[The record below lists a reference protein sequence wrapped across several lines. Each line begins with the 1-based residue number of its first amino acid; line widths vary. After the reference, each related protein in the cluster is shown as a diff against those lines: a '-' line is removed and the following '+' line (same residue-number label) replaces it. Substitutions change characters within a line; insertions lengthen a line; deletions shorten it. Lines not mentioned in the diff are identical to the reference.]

1 MGMSYPLSKTTAVTS
16 LVGSALSS
24 SNPDQVGS
32 AMHAFLWSITAVSQ
46 QAFGY
51 PLAGSPLL
59 QQWALPAW
67 LSRAAAKGSP
77 QQST

>member
-1 MGMSYPLSKTTAVTS
+1 MGMSHPQSKTAALAS

-24 SNPDQVGS
+24 SNPDQVGG
-32 AMHAFLWSITAVSQ
+32 ATHAFLWSITAVSQ

-59 QQWALPAW
+59 DQ
-67 LSRAAAKGSP
+67 
-77 QQST
+77 